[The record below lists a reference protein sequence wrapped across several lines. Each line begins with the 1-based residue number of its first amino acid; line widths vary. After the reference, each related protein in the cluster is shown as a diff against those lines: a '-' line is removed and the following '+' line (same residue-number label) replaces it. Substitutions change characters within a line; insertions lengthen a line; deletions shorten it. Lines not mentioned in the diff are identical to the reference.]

1 MNRQF
6 AEKNLDRLFKK
17 YIRLR
22 DGKCVLTGARRS
34 LTIAYYY
41 PPETAPNLRWD
52 ERNAHVMSL
61 SVATL
66 CKEADREVFPVYML
80 EKYGQEELAQ
90 MRNLALDKRYY
101 KSIDNLLDLAVSYT
115 RKISALQTIGG
126 VK

>member
-1 MNRQF
+1 
-6 AEKNLDRLFKK
+6 
-17 YIRLR
+17 
-22 DGKCVLTGARRS
+22 
-34 LTIAYYY
+34 
-41 PPETAPNLRWD
+41 
-52 ERNAHVMSL
+52 MSL